1 MRKAFTL
8 IELLISVSILSI
20 MMIFLY
26 KSYASLNMSNNFYK
40 KELESIKSEQI
51 KKRVFFLDF
60 SLSLYKKNNI
70 LNQDIDE
77 DVVFL
82 QTSNSLHKRFNP
94 YVAYIVKDSNLY
106 RLESLKEFK
115 VYPLDIDSEFE
126 IDYIGE
132 VDSFRVYKSTGKF
145 EVVINNDTNATDS
158 NTTENNTTIEQGPS
172 ELFLVHVDFKEDEDI
187 LLKIKG
193 LNEQ

>member
-26 KSYASLNMSNNFYK
+26 KSYASLNMSNDFYK
-40 KELESIKSEQI
+40 KEVDTIKSEQV

-60 SLSLYKKNNI
+60 SLSLYKKNQI
-70 LNQDIDE
+70 LNQETNE

-82 QTSNSLHKRFNP
+82 QTSNSLHRRFNP
-94 YVAYIVKDSNLY
+94 YVAYVVKDSKLY
-106 RLESLKEFK
+106 RLEALKEFK
-115 VYPLDIDSEFE
+115 EYPLNIDSEFE
-126 IDYIGE
+126 VDYMGE
-132 VDSFRVYKSTGKF
+132 VNSFRVYKSTGKF
-145 EVVINNDTNATDS
+145 EVMPVND
-158 NTTENNTTIEQGPS
+158 NNTTDTNTTKAQSPA
-172 ELFLVHVDFKEDEDI
+172 ELFLVHVDFKKEKDI